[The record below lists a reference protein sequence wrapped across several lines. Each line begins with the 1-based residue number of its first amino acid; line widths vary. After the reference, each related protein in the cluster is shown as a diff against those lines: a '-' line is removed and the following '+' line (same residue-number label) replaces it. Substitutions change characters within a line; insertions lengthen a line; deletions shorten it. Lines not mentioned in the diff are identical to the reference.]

1 MTLEII
7 TDTWHR
13 HTRCGLQWTPCPG
26 AEGHK
31 PEEGTMVVG
40 KMVTAA
46 VTEHWV
52 PCSVVFGSKRTGGRR
67 KPTLSKAQ
75 LNGKLSVM
83 APPQIMPSSATSHHC
98 VLGTFL
104 TFFRYEAWRSERWS
118 ISPKGTQRPVG
129 SQEWVAGVAD
139 SRAPGLLGPWCT
151 NGNKRIGPLN
161 VHSPFLPTSFTFTLS
176 RLPYRG
182 AVAKCW
188 FRFSKKTPTL
198 LSHWKQLNN

>member
-7 TDTWHR
+7 TDTWHGHIR
-13 HTRCGLQWTPCPG
+13 RDLQWTPCPG

-52 PCSVVFGSKRTGGRR
+52 PCSVVFGSKRRGGRR
-67 KPTLSKAQ
+67 KPILSKAQ

-83 APPQIMPSSATSHHC
+83 APPQIMLSSATSHPC

-104 TFFRYEAWRSERWS
+104 SFFRYEAWRSERWS
-118 ISPKGTQRPVG
+118 ISHKGTQRPVG
-129 SQEWVAGVAD
+129 SRNGSLAWLILVPLVFLGLGVQMGIRESAHWMCTHP
-139 SRAPGLLGPWCT
+139 SCPPPSLSLSPGY
-151 NGNKRIGPLN
+151 
-161 VHSPFLPTSFTFTLS
+161 PTGCSSQMLI
-176 RLPYRG
+176 
-182 AVAKCW
+182 
-188 FRFSKKTPTL
+188 
-198 LSHWKQLNN
+198 